1 MRDRKQE
8 LQRSAE
14 AFPKMVNC
22 DLSPDHVKDEHFEQ
36 LCALAAIGELS
47 ASEFAELN
55 EHLAGCSSCQELY
68 LDFRRITSNELG
80 AVAAGR
86 RISDGAADL
95 DEPALLS
102 GVLERAH
109 AETIANARPTALLP
123 IHSHERGSLWAGI
136 WSVLRSPIVA
146 TASLT
151 ALLCIAVG
159 IGAYS
164 LRGRQPS
171 IGEAP
176 VNPQPTVREPYV
188 QTSAPQVRSIS
199 ALPQQ
204 GQSERDSLQRSLTE
218 ARREYADMLNR
229 DSALKTQLADA
240 KEQLEK
246 QGYELQKANASAQQ
260 SETSARDLETRLQEA
275 LGRTQAQ
282 ATLLDQLQLKLQR
295 TEQANART
303 DSTSVRDADA
313 REVFGARD
321 LHIVDV
327 YDVDSN
333 GKTKRSFGRVYFVEK
348 KLLLFYAFDLQD
360 KQRQRVA
367 SAFQAWG
374 YRQGNEDTPQ
384 NLGLFLMDDPAI
396 SRWIL
401 KVNDARVLERIDA
414 VFVTLE
420 PPNGSPSPRGRKLL
434 YANLGGP
441 PNHP

>member
-1 MRDRKQE
+1 M
-8 LQRSAE
+8 
-14 AFPKMVNC
+14 
-22 DLSPDHVKDEHFEQ
+22 SPDHVKDERFEQ

-55 EHLAGCSSCQELY
+55 EHLAGCANCQELY
-68 LDFRRITSNELG
+68 SDFRRITSNELG

-86 RISDGAADL
+86 RIADGATDL

-109 AETIANARPTALLP
+109 AETIASASPPALRP
-123 IHSHERGSLWAGI
+123 IHSERRPLLVGI
-136 WSVLRSPIVA
+136 WSVLHRPIVA

-151 ALLCIAVG
+151 ALLCVAVG
-159 IGAYS
+159 IAAYS
-164 LRGRQPS
+164 LRDREPS
-171 IGEAP
+171 ISEAP
-176 VNPQPTVREPYV
+176 LNSPPTVTEPDV
-188 QTSAPQVRSIS
+188 KTAAAPVFSPS
-199 ALPQQ
+199 VVAQQ
-204 GQSERDSLQRSLTE
+204 SQSERDSLQRSLAE
-218 ARREYADMLNR
+218 ARRDYSEMLNR
-229 DSALKTQLADA
+229 DNVLKTQLADA

-260 SETSARDLETRLQEA
+260 SETSTRELESRLQEA

-295 TEQANART
+295 AEQATVRA
-303 DSTSVRDADA
+303 DAKGVRDADA

-327 YDVDSN
+327 YDVDGN

-396 SRWIL
+396 SRWML